1 MDNRIEAFRG
11 VLKANGK
18 TLYNGTKVKI
28 KYKSNNILNVK
39 YIGYDYAN
47 DLFEFERKSNLLK
60 KQLWGYRQYKL
71 IIENYMLFGK

>member
-11 VLKANGK
+11 VLKANGRI
-18 TLYNGTKVKI
+18 LYNGVKVKI

-39 YIGYDYAN
+39 YIGYDYEN

-60 KQLWGYRQYKL
+60 KAIMRIPTVQINHRELYAVW
-71 IIENYMLFGK
+71 

>member
-11 VLKANGK
+11 VLKANGR

-39 YIGYDYAN
+39 YIGYDYAKIY
-47 DLFEFERKSNLLK
+47 LNLK
-60 KQLWGYRQYKL
+60 
-71 IIENYMLFGK
+71 GKVIS